1 MLYATRGGT
10 QYLDYNERALF
21 NHILSTQHPEHGGL
35 VYFTSMRPGHF
46 RMYSQP
52 EHAMWCCV
60 GSGIEN
66 HSKYGEFIYNHR
78 GDELYVNLFV
88 ASRLDWSDKDV
99 VIEQTTAFPA
109 EEATT
114 IRVISG
120 DRKSTRLNSC
130 HVATSYAV

>member
-66 HSKYGEFIYNHR
+66 HSKYGEVIYNHR
-78 GDELYVNLFV
+78 GDRSEERRVGKE
-88 ASRLDWSDKDV
+88 R
-99 VIEQTTAFPA
+99 TAA
-109 EEATT
+109 GTGGRYETDAG
-114 IRVISG
+114 V
-120 DRKSTRLNSC
+120 
-130 HVATSYAV
+130 